1 MPEELHQNLSLFYAS
16 SSLLNIFVGFIY
28 KKDEKQYL
36 QTSLLNKGLS
46 RLLTRTEIQEIQ
58 SFESST

>member
-1 MPEELHQNLSLFYAS
+1 MRGPDLFYAS
-16 SSLLNIFVGFIY
+16 SSLLNIFAGFIY

-46 RLLTRTEIQEIQ
+46 RLSTRTEIQ